1 MKRFLAL
8 LLSLIM
14 VFSLAACGGK
24 NTNNSN
30 NNNTGNSN
38 NTGNTGNTGNNNTD
52 NNADTGKKIKI
63 GMVTDVGGVNDGSFN
78 QSAWEGLQRAQRELG
93 VEVRYA
99 ESAIDADYAPNIEA
113 FIDEDYDLIICV
125 GYMLADATR
134 KAAEANPDQKFAI
147 IDDASIDLPNVTC
160 LMFEQSQASYLVGLV
175 AGKMT
180 KSNTVGFVIGMV
192 SQTMNEFGYGY
203 LAGVKDANPNAK
215 ILQFNANSF
224 GSTEI
229 GKSAATTMVTNG
241 ADVIFHAAGGTG
253 LGVIEGAKDAGIWA
267 IGVDSDQSPL
277 APETILTSAM
287 KRVDNACYEIA
298 KAVKEGTVKSGIIT
312 YDLKSAGVDIA
323 PTTTNLP
330 ADVLEYVNQAKQDI
344 IDGKITVPKTQADF
358 EAKYGDIYE
367 LDD

>member
-1 MKRFLAL
+1 MKKFLAI
-8 LLSLIM
+8 LLSLVM

-24 NTNNSN
+24 NTDNKNNNNNNNNSN
-30 NNNTGNSN
+30 N
-38 NTGNTGNTGNNNTD
+38 TD
-52 NNADTGKKIKI
+52 SGGKKVKI
-63 GMVTDVGGVNDGSFN
+63 GMVTDIGGVNDGSFN
-78 QSAWEGLQRAQRELG
+78 QSAWEGLQRAQKELG

-99 ESAIDADYAPNIEA
+99 ESATDADYAPNIEA
-113 FIDEDYDLIICV
+113 FIDEGYDLIISV
-125 GYMLADATR
+125 GYMLADATK

-180 KSNTVGFVIGMV
+180 KTNKVGFVVGMV

-203 LAGVKDANPNAK
+203 LAGVKDANPNAT

-224 GSTEI
+224 GSTET
-229 GKSAATTMVTNG
+229 GKSAATTMITNG
-241 ADVIFHAAGGTG
+241 ADIIFHAAGGTG
-253 LGVIEGAKDAGIWA
+253 LGVIEGCKDAGKWA

-277 APETILTSAM
+277 APENILTSAM
-287 KRVDNACYEIA
+287 KRVDTACFEIS
-298 KAVKEGTVKSGIIT
+298 KAVKDGNVKSGVIT

-330 ADVLEYVNQAKQDI
+330 KDVLDYVNQAKQDI
-344 IDGKITVPKTQADF
+344 ISGKITVPKTKAEF
-358 EAKYGDIYE
+358 EAKYGNIYE
-367 LDD
+367 LDE